1 MRRFTLFFLA
11 LFACLMAGAQS
22 YLPDFST
29 EDSPVYLPVKFKTG
43 GAYLGDQGSGK
54 NMQTVASTSDA
65 TQFQFIGTQSSFI
78 MKSKLGNYVTTT
90 GSGDDLRYTTTSTKS
105 EAATLTIIN
114 GSASKYYEIRRSDA
128 SYCMNQWQGTG
139 AGKALG
145 AWTAGDNN
153 NQLYFE
159 GATGSVKELTD
170 DYNALV
176 KKINAAANYQFFYRD
191 ASAAV
196 AAIPSTTPTT
206 TDGLTEAIAT
216 LTEAYNA
223 IGNGELQGTEIAG
236 KHVILANLLHTTFFA
251 YANGTK
257 MGSGTSYY
265 TTNNIWEFVATGTD
279 GEYYLKNVGT
289 GLYVGTV
296 PTKNNTPF
304 SLVESVEDAGVYTV
318 EASST
323 NGHCIIYSKTGTAN
337 LETLH
342 MVNWDGV
349 VRWNKTAEA
358 SQFLLIDA
366 TDAETVINSA
376 YYTIKNGSGG
386 YVSADADYLSSG
398 NLLLSNSKSP
408 TSRNGLWHLLKTSSN
423 NYQFVNAGKGTIISM
438 TGSEDAARA
447 TLVSPAADDSEATTE
462 FNGTFNINST
472 SASYIKLPS
481 SANNYWNKRGNFLAL
496 WNDSRATNND
506 QGSMFYIT
514 EVDPNSD
521 DFFSEFNT
529 VEAGT
534 RPTDISDFSL
544 WYNVPVA
551 HTTASDTWM
560 EYALPLGNG
569 QIGATIRGGLFKDEI
584 QFNEKTLFDGSTA
597 NSTQG
602 YYQNFGSIIVT
613 DKSGS
618 FSLRDD
624 SKPVK
629 AYNRYLDLMDGVG
642 GVNYKSSDEATTYA
656 RRYFTSTLDKV
667 LVAHYE
673 ANGTDKLALNF
684 AYEPDTQIKASDV
697 TYTDN
702 GASFYGK
709 LTIVKYNTAF
719 KVYASE
725 GATITK
731 TDAGILVE
739 NAEWANLIMAAATDF
754 DASKSG
760 CVSGETAADLATE
773 VTERIDAAAAKA
785 YSTLL
790 ANHIN
795 GWSSL
800 MSRVS
805 LQLGTVSDK
814 TTEDLIKYYA
824 TDANKTTDEGLYLE
838 SLYFQYGRYL
848 TIGANYD
855 TNIHAP
861 SNLQGIWNDRS
872 NTSFWHCDIHN
883 DINVEMNYWPADP
896 TNLSEMHQPF
906 LSYIIDIASLENSPW
921 KTLAQNIKSGAQGW
935 TVACEGNIFGG
946 SSTWENKN
954 MKSLGAWYCTHLWRY
969 YKYTLDRYFLKKALP
984 VMYDAALFVKSIATK
999 DSTGLYVITGEWSPE
1014 HGSYNQVTAFTQ
1026 QNTYE
1031 LLDEVFKAHEI
1042 LGDESP
1048 LTTAQIANIQDLYN
1062 NYDKGVWTETYNGKT
1077 CISEWK
1083 NTKLSD
1089 QTHRHLSHLMCLFPY
1104 SQVSA
1109 FDTTEDGI
1117 TKFQAAYN
1125 GQVARNGD
1133 VTGWSMGWQTNT
1145 YARCLDGDNSRRNL
1159 SLALRHSGSY
1169 VIEMSN
1175 YGGCYY
1181 NLFDSHSPF
1190 QIDGNYGCTSG
1201 VAECLLQSYDDIITI
1216 LPALPSAW
1224 KKGVVEGLKAQG
1236 NFNVDEAWEE
1246 GKPTLVRIT
1255 NNLDQDRQVSVRL
1268 NKEVVTY
1275 DIEANGTLTL
1285 DCTSG
1290 SLPTGI
1296 TSAKAEVPAS
1306 VNVIYD
1312 LSGRRVNKAEK
1323 GVYIVNGQKVIR

>member
-29 EDSPVYLPVKFKTG
+29 EDSPMYLPVKFQRG
-43 GAYLGDQGSGK
+43 GNYLSDQGAGN
-54 NMQTVASTSDA
+54 NMKTVASTSDA

-78 MKSKLGNYVTTT
+78 MKSKSGNYVTTT
-90 GSGDDLRYTTTSTKS
+90 GSGDDLRFTTTSKKS
-105 EAATLTIIN
+105 EAATLAIIN
-114 GSASKYYEIRRSDA
+114 GTTSKYYEIKRSSA
-128 SYCMNQWQGTG
+128 SNCMNQWGG
-139 AGKALG
+139 YSAGVQLG
-145 AWTAGDNN
+145 EWNSGDSN

-159 GATGSVKELTD
+159 GAEGGVDGLTEK
-170 DYNALV
+170 YNALV
-176 KKINAAANYQFFYRD
+176 KKINAAATYQFFYHD

-206 TDGLTEAIAT
+206 KDGLNEAITT

-223 IGNGELQGTEIAG
+223 ISTNGELLGTDIAG
-236 KHVILANLLHTTFFA
+236 KHVILANKLHTTLFA

-257 MGSGTSYY
+257 MGSSASYY
-265 TTNNIWEFVATGTD
+265 TNDNIWEFVATATD

-296 PTKNNTPF
+296 PTANNTCF
-304 SLVESVEDAGVYTV
+304 SLVESTDDAGVYTV
-318 EASST
+318 EAAAT
-323 NGHCIIYSKTGTAN
+323 NGHCIIYSKTGTVN
-337 LETLH
+337 FETLH
-342 MVNWDGV
+342 MVDWNGV
-349 VRWNKTAEA
+349 VRWSKTADA

-366 TDAETVINSA
+366 TDAETVINST
-376 YYTIKNGSGG
+376 YYTIKNGKGG
-386 YVSADADYLSSG
+386 YVSADDGYISSG

-423 NYQFVNAGKGTIISM
+423 NYQFINAGKGTIISM

-447 TLVSPAADDSEATTE
+447 TLVSPTAENSEATTE
-462 FNGTFNINST
+462 FNGTFNIGST

-481 SANNYWNKRGNFLAL
+481 SANNYWNNRNNYLAL
-496 WNDSRATNND
+496 WNSSAATNND

-521 DFFSEFNT
+521 EFFSEFNT

-534 RPTDISDFSL
+534 RPTDISDFAL

-551 HTTASDTWM
+551 HTTATDTWM

-584 QFNEKTLFDGSTA
+584 QFNEKTLFEG
-597 NSTQG
+597 NSNNNGQG

-613 DKSGS
+613 DKSGA

-629 AYNRYLDLMDGVG
+629 AYNRYLDLMSGVG
-642 GVNYKSSDEATTYA
+642 GVNYKSTDEATTYA
-656 RRYFTSTLDKV
+656 RRYFTSTIDKV

-673 ANGTDKLALNF
+673 ATGTDKLALNF
-684 AYEPDTQIKASDV
+684 AYDPDEQINASAV

-709 LTIVKYNTAF
+709 LTTVKYNTAF

-754 DASKSG
+754 DVSKSG
-760 CVSGETAADLATE
+760 SVSGETAADLATK
-773 VTERIDAAAAKA
+773 VTERIDAAAAQD
-785 YSTLL
+785 YDVLL
-790 ANHIN
+790 VNHTTEWKRFMN
-795 GWSSL
+795 
-800 MSRVS
+800 RVS

-824 TDANKTTDEGLYLE
+824 TDANKTTAEGLYLE

-848 TIGANYD
+848 TVGANYD
-855 TNIHAP
+855 TTIHAP

-896 TNLSEMHQPF
+896 TNLSEMHRPF
-906 LSYIIDIASLENSPW
+906 LSFIIDVASAENSPW
-921 KTLAQNIKSGAQGW
+921 KTLAQKIKSGAQGW

-946 SSTWENKN
+946 SSQWENN
-954 MKSLGAWYCTHLWRY
+954 NIKSLGAWYCTHLWRY
-969 YKYTLDRYFLKKALP
+969 YKYTLDTGFLKSALP
-984 VMYDAALFVKSIATK
+984 VMYDATLFVKSIATK
-999 DSTGLYVITGEWSPE
+999 DSNGLYEITGEWSPE
-1014 HGSYNQVTAFTQ
+1014 HGAYNQVTAFTQ

-1048 LTTAQIANIQDLYN
+1048 LTAAQIANIQDLYD
-1062 NYDKGVWTETYNGKT
+1062 NYDKGVWTETYGGKT

-1083 NTKLSD
+1083 NTALTD
-1089 QTHRHLSHLMCLFPY
+1089 QGHRHLSHLMCLFPY

-1125 GQVARNGD
+1125 GQIARNGD

-1145 YARCLDGDNSRRNL
+1145 YARCLDGDNARRNL

-1169 VIEMSN
+1169 VIQMSN

-1201 VAECLLQSYDDIITI
+1201 VAEMLLQSYDDVITI

-1224 KKGVVEGLKAQG
+1224 TSGQVEGLQAQG
-1236 NFNVDEAWEE
+1236 KFTVDEAWEDS
-1246 GKPTLVRIT
+1246 KPTIVRIT
-1255 NNLDQDRQVSVRL
+1255 NELDTDRTVSVRL
-1268 NKEVVTY
+1268 NKAVETY
-1275 DIEANGTLTL
+1275 TIEANSSIEL

-1290 SLPTGI
+1290 KLPTGI
-1296 TSAKAEVPAS
+1296 KPAVTVPVA
-1306 VNVIYD
+1306 VKTIYD
-1312 LSGRRVNKAEK
+1312 LSGRRVGKAEK
-1323 GVYIVNGQKVIR
+1323 GVYIINGQKVVR

>member
-29 EDSPVYLPVKFKTG
+29 EDSPTYLPVKFKSG
-43 GAYLGDQGSGK
+43 NGYLSDQGSGN
-54 NMQTVASTSDA
+54 NMTTVSSTSDA

-78 MKSKLGNYVTTT
+78 MKSKSGNYV
-90 GSGDDLRYTTTSTKS
+90 SFANERFTTSSSKS
-105 EAATLTIIN
+105 DAVTLAIIN
-114 GSASKYYEIRRSDA
+114 GSEKKYYEIKRTSQTQ
-128 SYCMNQWQGTG
+128 CMNQWGG
-139 AGKALG
+139 SGIGKTLG
-145 AWTAGDNN
+145 EWTAADPN

-159 GATGSVKELTD
+159 GATGGVEALTE
-170 DYNALV
+170 DYNDLV
-176 KKINAAANYQFFYRD
+176 KKIKADAAYQFFYHD

-206 TDGLTEAIAT
+206 TDDLNAAITT

-223 IGNGELQGTEIAG
+223 IGTTGDVQGTDIAG
-236 KHVILANLLHTTFFA
+236 KHVILANKLHTTLFA

-257 MGSGTSYY
+257 MGSSTSYY
-265 TTNNIWEFVATGTD
+265 TNNNIWEFVATD
-279 GEYYLKNVGT
+279 NEGEYYLKNVGT
-289 GLYVGTV
+289 GLYVGTI
-296 PTKNNTPF
+296 PTSNNTPVT
-304 SLVESVEDAGVYTV
+304 LVESTDDAGVYTV
-318 EASST
+318 EAAAT
-323 NGHCIIYSKTGTAN
+323 NGHCIIYSKTGTAD

-342 MVNWDGV
+342 MVNWNGV
-349 VRWNKTAEA
+349 VRWSKTADA

-376 YYTIKNGSGG
+376 YYTIKNGTGG
-386 YVSADADYLSSG
+386 YVSAEDGYTSSN
-398 NLLLSNSKSP
+398 NLLLSNSKKP
-408 TSRNGLWHLLKTSSN
+408 TTRNGLWHLLKTSSN
-423 NYQFVNAGKGTIISM
+423 NYQFINAGKGTIISM
-438 TGSEDAARA
+438 TGSEASARA
-447 TLVSPAADDSEATTE
+447 TLVSPTADDDEATTE
-462 FNGTFNINST
+462 FNGTFNIGST
-472 SASYIKLPS
+472 NASYIKLPS
-481 SANNYWNKRGNFLAL
+481 SANNYWNKRGDYLAL
-496 WNDSRATNND
+496 WNDAAASSGDT
-506 QGSMFYIT
+506 GSMFYIT

-521 DFFSEFNT
+521 DFFAEFNT

-551 HTTASDTWM
+551 HTGVTDTWM
-560 EYALPLGNG
+560 EYALPIGNG

-584 QFNEKTLFDGSTA
+584 QFNEKTLFEGSTA
-597 NSTQG
+597 NSNQG

-629 AYNRYLDLMDGVG
+629 AYNRYLDLIDGVA

-656 RRYFTSTLDKV
+656 RRYFTSTTEQV

-673 ANGTDKLALNF
+673 AKGTDKLSLNF
-684 AYEPDTQIKASDV
+684 AYDPDTKINASSV

-709 LTIVKYNTAF
+709 LTTVKYNTAF

-739 NAEWANLIMAAATDF
+739 GAEWANLIMAAATDF
-754 DASKSG
+754 DVSKSTS
-760 CVSGETAADLATE
+760 VSGETAAQLATK
-773 VTERIDAAAAKA
+773 VTDRIDNAAK
-785 YSTLL
+785 SDFEVLL
-790 ANHIN
+790 TNHTTEWRSYMN
-795 GWSSL
+795 
-800 MSRVS
+800 RVS

-824 TDANKTTDEGLYLE
+824 TDANKTTPEGLYLE

-855 TNIHAP
+855 TSIHAP

-872 NTSFWHCDIHN
+872 NTNFWHCDIHN

-896 TNLSEMHQPF
+896 TNLSEMHRPF
-906 LSYIIDIASLENSPW
+906 LANIIDIASATNSPW
-921 KTLAQNIKSGAQGW
+921 KALAQSIKTGAQGW

-946 SSTWENKN
+946 SSTWENSN
-954 MKSLGAWYCTHLWRY
+954 IKSLGAWYCTHLWRY
-969 YKYTLDRYFLKKALP
+969 YKYTLEREFLQKALP
-984 VMYDAALFVKSIATK
+984 VMYDAALFVKSLATK
-999 DSTGLYVITGEWSPE
+999 DSNGLYEITGEWSPE

-1031 LLDEVFKAHEI
+1031 LLDEVFKAHEE
-1042 LGDESP
+1042 LGSESP
-1048 LTTAQIANIQDLYN
+1048 LTTAQIANLQDLYD
-1062 NYDKGVWTETYNGKT
+1062 NYDKGIWTETYGGKT

-1083 NTKLSD
+1083 NTALTD

-1109 FDTTEDGI
+1109 FDTTAVGI
-1117 TKFQAAYN
+1117 NNFQAAYN

-1145 YARCLDGDNSRRNL
+1145 YARCLDGDNARRNL

-1169 VIEMSN
+1169 VIQMSN

-1201 VAECLLQSYDDIITI
+1201 VAEMLLQSYDDVITI

-1224 KKGVVEGLKAQG
+1224 TTGSVTGLKAQG
-1236 NFNVDEAWEE
+1236 NFIVDETWADS
-1246 GKPTLVRIT
+1246 KPTAVTIY
-1255 NNLDQDRQVSVRL
+1255 NNLDTDRTVSVRL
-1268 NKEVVTY
+1268 NKKVETY
-1275 DIEANGTLTL
+1275 NIEANGTLNL

-1296 TSAKAEVPAS
+1296 KRA
-1306 VNVIYD
+1306 NVTIPVATKTIYD
-1312 LSGRRVNKAEK
+1312 LSGRRVNKATK
-1323 GVYIVNGQKVIR
+1323 GVFIVNGQKVVR

>member
-1 MRRFTLFFLA
+1 MKRFTLFFLA
-11 LFACLMAGAQS
+11 LFACLMVGAQS

-43 GAYLGDQGSGK
+43 SAYLGDQGSGK

-78 MKSKLGNYVTTT
+78 MKSKLGNYVSFS
-90 GSGDDLRYTTTSTKS
+90 GSKFTTSSSKS
-105 EAATLTIIN
+105 DAVTLTIIN
-114 GSASKYYEIRRSDA
+114 GSASKYYEIKRTSQTT
-128 SYCMNQWQGTG
+128 CMNQWAGTG
-139 AGKALG
+139 AGKELG
-145 AWTAGDNN
+145 EWTAGDAN
-153 NQLYFE
+153 NQVYFE
-159 GATGSVKELTD
+159 GATGGLEGLTD
-170 DYNALV
+170 TYNTLV

-196 AAIPSTTPTT
+196 ATIPTTTPTT
-206 TDGLTEAIAT
+206 TEDLTTAINNMTA
-216 LTEAYNA
+216 AYNA
-223 IGNGELQGTEIAG
+223 ISTTGDLKGTEIAG

-296 PTKNNTPF
+296 PSQNDVCF
-304 SLVESVEDAGVYTV
+304 SLVESTDDAGVYTV
-318 EASST
+318 EASAT
-323 NGHCIIYSKTGTAN
+323 NGHCVIYSKTATAN
-337 LETLH
+337 REALH
-342 MVNWDGV
+342 MVNWNGV
-349 VRWNKTAEA
+349 VRWTKDADA

-366 TDAETVINSA
+366 TVAESVINSA

-386 YVSADADYLSSG
+386 YVSADDDYLSSG

-447 TLVSPAADDSEATTE
+447 TLVSPAAENSEATTE

-560 EYALPLGNG
+560 EYALPIGNG
-569 QIGATIRGGLFKDEI
+569 QVGATIRGGLFKDEI

-597 NSTQG
+597 NSNQG

-629 AYNRYLDLMDGVG
+629 AYTRYLDLMKGVG

-656 RRYFTSTLDKV
+656 RRYFTSATDKV

-673 ANGTDKLALNF
+673 AQGSDKLALNF
-684 AYEPDTQIKASDV
+684 AYDPDTKISASSV

-702 GASFYGK
+702 GASFNGK
-709 LTIVKYNTAF
+709 LTVVRYNTAF

-739 NAEWANLIMAAATDF
+739 NAEWANLIMAATTDF
-754 DASKSG
+754 DVSKSG
-760 CVSGETAADLATE
+760 AVTGETAAQLATK
-773 VTERIDAAAAKA
+773 VTDRIDAAAAKE

-790 ANHIN
+790 ADHTAA
-795 GWSSL
+795 WSAL
-800 MSRVS
+800 MNRVD

-824 TDANKTTDEGLYLE
+824 TDANKTTAEGLYLE
-838 SLYFQYGRYL
+838 SLYFQFGRYL
-848 TIGANYD
+848 TIGANLD
-855 TNIHAP
+855 TSIHAP

-872 NTSFWHCDIHN
+872 NTTFWHCDIHN

-896 TNLSEMHQPF
+896 TNLSEMHLPF
-906 LSYIIDIASLENSPW
+906 LYNIIDIASATNSPW
-921 KTLAQNIKSGAQGW
+921 KTLAQKIKSGAQGW

-946 SSTWENKN
+946 SSTWENSN

-969 YKYTLDRYFLKKALP
+969 YKYTLDRNFLKKALP

-999 DSTGLYVITGEWSPE
+999 DSKGLYEITGEWSPE
-1014 HGSYNQVTAFTQ
+1014 HGNYNQVTAFTQ

-1031 LLDEVFKAHEI
+1031 LLDEVFKAHEE

-1048 LTTAQIANIQDLYN
+1048 LTTAQMANIQDLYN

-1083 NTKLSD
+1083 NTALTD
-1089 QTHRHLSHLMCLFPY
+1089 QGHRHLSHLMCLFPY

-1169 VIEMSN
+1169 VIQMSN

-1201 VAECLLQSYDDIITI
+1201 VAECLLQSYDDVITI

-1224 KKGVVEGLKAQG
+1224 VNGSVKGLKAQG
-1236 NFNVDEAWEE
+1236 NFNVDETWAE
-1246 GKPTLVRIT
+1246 GKPTTVSIT
-1255 NNLDQDRQVSVRL
+1255 NNLDEDRTVSIRL
-1268 NKEVVTY
+1268 NKKVETY
-1275 DIEANGTLTL
+1275 KIKANETLNF

-1290 SLPTGI
+1290 ELPTGI
-1296 TSAKAEVPAS
+1296 TTTTTEMPIS
-1306 VNVIYD
+1306 VNAIYD
-1312 LSGRRVNKAEK
+1312 LSGRRVTNAPK
-1323 GVYIVNGQKVIR
+1323 GVYIINGQKVVR